1 MANDWDF
8 DEWGA
13 LEDDTYES
21 PAAKRLQELLEGL
34 TEPQRQSVEHRD
46 APLVIIAGAG
56 TGKTTALTRRI
67 GHIITSGDG
76 KPEEILVVTFTTKA
90 ARELEKRLKSL
101 LDDSL
106 DGITVGTF
114 HAICARMLRD
124 HYHEFGVPQ
133 DYVIMDADD
142 QKRLVKRIGKELFG
156 KNVDKDLIDA
166 SLAFIEN
173 VRGNPDTYDKEMASC
188 DPTIREITRHYEKA
202 KRDDNVL
209 DFTDLINIVVDCF
222 RLGLVDPQIFRDK
235 WKHVLVDE
243 YQDTNGLQFTWLK
256 YIAGNNPNIAVVGD
270 DDQVLYSWRGARIE
284 NILEFPES
292 FEDTKVIK
300 LEQNFRSTGHI
311 LDAANHLIGH
321 NKARMGKT
329 LFTNDEAG
337 EKPKVLTFA
346 DAEAEA
352 RWVVEEVKRHIANG
366 LKPTDIA
373 ILSRASHVL
382 HLIEQKMTFAGIP
395 FVLSG
400 GKRFQDKAEI
410 RDAVAYL
417 RLATNPEDST
427 AFERVVNSPK
437 RGMGDVAIRKI
448 LDATDKARELKV
460 GMSLMTIAR
469 NYTVGKSL
477 HGDVPRK
484 LGEFVDVIERANRV
498 FWRGGT
504 AEQILDITLKESGY
518 LDEMERAL
526 KEAKEENEK
535 TTQETLDTRLKSLQD
550 LMTIAR
556 GKAPLELIE
565 HLGLSEDGRSRKAT
579 GVWIGTIHAAKG
591 LEWPVVIGVGWENNV
606 LPSWQALSE
615 GAENVAE
622 ERRCGYVLITR
633 ARQYLTL
640 TTTGERFN
648 QPAIRSRF
656 LDELPEKSVEEKD
669 LSNDS

>member
-46 APLVIIAGAG
+46 APLVIIAGEG

-352 RWVVEEVKRHIANG
+352 RWVVEESPFSHG
-366 LKPTDIA
+366 LVTCCIS
-373 ILSRASHVL
+373 LSR
-382 HLIEQKMTFAGIP
+382 
-395 FVLSG
+395 
-400 GKRFQDKAEI
+400 R
-410 RDAVAYL
+410 
-417 RLATNPEDST
+417 
-427 AFERVVNSPK
+427 
-437 RGMGDVAIRKI
+437 
-448 LDATDKARELKV
+448 
-460 GMSLMTIAR
+460 
-469 NYTVGKSL
+469 
-477 HGDVPRK
+477 
-484 LGEFVDVIERANRV
+484 
-498 FWRGGT
+498 
-504 AEQILDITLKESGY
+504 
-518 LDEMERAL
+518 
-526 KEAKEENEK
+526 
-535 TTQETLDTRLKSLQD
+535 
-550 LMTIAR
+550 
-556 GKAPLELIE
+556 
-565 HLGLSEDGRSRKAT
+565 
-579 GVWIGTIHAAKG
+579 
-591 LEWPVVIGVGWENNV
+591 
-606 LPSWQALSE
+606 
-615 GAENVAE
+615 
-622 ERRCGYVLITR
+622 
-633 ARQYLTL
+633 
-640 TTTGERFN
+640 
-648 QPAIRSRF
+648 
-656 LDELPEKSVEEKD
+656 
-669 LSNDS
+669 